1 MSVGI
6 HRLQNRTG
14 VTAGSSDSDLKVG
27 SLTDLNRY
35 FQLTETHFPTLTGL
49 DFFSFSTALRIFM
62 LSSLVIVIVKSSSFI
77 FSLVCFFVV
86 LSLTKASPP
95 AGCWLLR
102 RLAASG
108 DGGTI
113 TRNPVDCVPPR
124 SAQRRR
130 AFTFAADSAG
140 RETTTRRR
148 CSDAGSCVNDC
159 KNKLPSIEDRGQTDR
174 LRTAFSGCY

>member
-6 HRLQNRTG
+6 HRRQNR
-14 VTAGSSDSDLKVG
+14 TAGSSDSDLKVG

-35 FQLTETHFPTLTGL
+35 FQLTKTHFPTLTGL

-62 LSSLVIVIVKSSSFI
+62 LSSLVIVIVKSSLFI

-102 RLAASG
+102 RLAAIIAVTEAQSHEIQLIACRR
-108 DGGTI
+108 DPPNVAEHLHLPPTLQGGK
-113 TRNPVDCVPPR
+113 
-124 SAQRRR
+124 RRR
-130 AFTFAADSAG
+130 DG
-140 RETTTRRR
+140 DVVTR
-148 CSDAGSCVNDC
+148 GVV
-159 KNKLPSIEDRGQTDR
+159 
-174 LRTAFSGCY
+174 